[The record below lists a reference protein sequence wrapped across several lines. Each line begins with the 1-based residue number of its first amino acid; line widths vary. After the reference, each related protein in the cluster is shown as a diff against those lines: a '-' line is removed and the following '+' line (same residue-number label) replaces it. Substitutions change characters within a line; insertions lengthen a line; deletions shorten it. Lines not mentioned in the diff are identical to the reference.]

1 MDAKK
6 SFLRSG
12 SEIAVVSFVKP
23 MYNVFYKMFGEV
35 AMDECVVS
43 GVWLTTVHTIIIS
56 FNSKSVEFLL
66 CR

>member
-6 SFLRSG
+6 NFLPSG
-12 SEIAVVSFVKP
+12 SEIAVISFVKP
-23 MYNVFYKMFGEV
+23 MYNVFYKMFGKV

-43 GVWLTTVHTIIIS
+43 GVWLTTVDTIIIS
-56 FNSKSVEFLL
+56 FNYKSVEFLL